1 MFKDVEDIERSWRSL
16 KVEMSSYCNILHAM
30 MTKVCVTVCA
40 KCLIFFNASKNDWRW
55 WDCRPRNTEGDLAF
69 GLNCDSVG
77 RLGIDCP
84 IGTRRDAV
92 QWYPMGLMLRFDAW
106 VWYVSQGVILALN
119 KTRRNPMR
127 TSQSY
132 AARLSGSVNTCF
144 ARFSSPEVAP
154 IPDYWSPVN
163 DTQRHLQTI
172 LERK

>member
-40 KCLIFFNASKNDWRW
+40 KCLIFFLRIQKWL
-55 WDCRPRNTEGDLAF
+55 EM
-69 GLNCDSVG
+69 
-77 RLGIDCP
+77 
-84 IGTRRDAV
+84 
-92 QWYPMGLMLRFDAW
+92 MGLPPKEHRRWPCLRFELRLCRAPWDWLPHWNKTRCNPMIATGFDAW
-106 VWYVSQGVILALN
+106 VWYLSQGLILALN

-132 AARLSGSVNTCF
+132 AARLTGSVNTSF

-172 LERK
+172 L

>member
-16 KVEMSSYCNILHAM
+16 KVERSSYCNILHAM

-40 KCLIFFNASKNDWRW
+40 KCLIFFTPPNMIGDDWSAAQGTQKVTLPSVWTATLSGALGLIAPLEQDEMQSND
-55 WDCRPRNTEGDLAF
+55 
-69 GLNCDSVG
+69 
-77 RLGIDCP
+77 I
-84 IGTRRDAV
+84 
-92 QWYPMGLMLRFDAW
+92 QWVWCFGLMLTW
-106 VWYVSQGVILALN
+106 VWYLSQGLILALN

-132 AARLSGSVNTCF
+132 AARLTGSVNTSF

-172 LERK
+172 L